1 MLIYRENP
9 LTAVEPKIDEE
20 YEEINGGYYAVLAD
34 EEDEDED
41 EDDEDD
47 EDEDEDDED
56 DEDDEYED
64 EDDDEVFE

>member
-34 EEDEDED
+34 DEDEEYEEDDEEDDEEDEDEDED
-41 EDDEDD
+41 EDDEEYD
-47 EDEDEDDED
+47 EDEE
-56 DEDDEYED
+56 
-64 EDDDEVFE
+64 FE